1 MPPAFTRFSNIS
13 AQSKAMKDDIK
24 AVGLDVGTSRVRCV
38 GGEPAEDGRMDI
50 IGVGE
55 ADSKGLRRGVVTATE
70 LVADAIRRAVGEA
83 ERVSGTEIGSAVVNL
98 SGEHF
103 RG

>member
-1 MPPAFTRFSNIS
+1 MRDEIR
-13 AQSKAMKDDIK
+13 
-24 AVGLDVGTSRVRCV
+24 AVGLDVGTSRIRAVI
-38 GGEPAEDGRMDI
+38 GEPADDGRMDI

-55 ADSKGLRRGVVTATE
+55 ADSKGLRRGVVTAAE
-70 LVADAIRRAVGEA
+70 MVAEAIRRAVGEA
-83 ERVSGTEIGSAVVNL
+83 ERVAGTEVDSAVVNL